1 MLALALGLALALPA
15 RSQSPH
21 PWLVPAPR
29 LAKQA
34 HFTNLADGARIE
46 TPFVLKFGLTG
57 AGLAPFVKEQAGT
70 GHHHLLINR
79 DLPMDL
85 TQPLPFNDQYI
96 HFGKGQME
104 TVLTL
109 KPGDYTLRLVLA
121 DHRHVPNFIYSKPV
135 HITVTRFNADV
146 APDSLSSPGVAVLL
160 PKNQVPVRTPLQVLF
175 HASKLNVSHHALQQ
189 PGTGHFRLS
198 MAAEGGRSEVMDFAE
213 GQTEAWL
220 MPPRGRYSLKVDFI
234 DNTGTGAVL
243 HSSAPVALSVGP

>member
-104 TVLTL
+104 TVLDL
-109 KPGDYTLRLVLA
+109 KPGTYSLNLLLA
-121 DHRHVPNFIYSKPV
+121 DQGHIPYFVYSKPLHV
-135 HITVTRFNADV
+135 TVTKQRTDVKPDQVAGASTCTRLAPWACSGLTSVRCRVTVRF
-146 APDSLSSPGVAVLL
+146 SGLL
-160 PKNQVPVRTPLQVLF
+160 
-175 HASKLNVSHHALQQ
+175 
-189 PGTGHFRLS
+189 
-198 MAAEGGRSEVMDFAE
+198 
-213 GQTEAWL
+213 
-220 MPPRGRYSLKVDFI
+220 
-234 DNTGTGAVL
+234 
-243 HSSAPVALSVGP
+243 